1 MLVVLAVT
9 LAVIYLV
16 YLWVSAKPKNY
27 PPGPI
32 SLPLIGSTFSIPKS
46 YIHFKMM
53 EWQETYGSLTGL
65 MLGSQPI
72 VAVNGPKAVLE
83 VLRREELQDRPDTF
97 TLRARTFNKRIG
109 VFFSDGNT
117 WIKQRRFT
125 VRHLREFGIGKKSM
139 EGIIYEEV
147 ENLMKD
153 LKKTKTIQVG
163 GYFNIPVVNVL
174 WAVVAGKRFDH
185 NDKEFVKLVRGLFRM
200 FRAGNAAG
208 GIMDLFPLL
217 RYVAPSL
224 GGYKEMK
231 EATHD
236 IYEFFKVELEEVN
249 PYLWG
254 GRVENHLGKTTL
266 SSSDRDS
273 NLDLPVLSSW
283 AQHDKRVSQ
292 LCHRVEGLMAI
303 CLDLFA
309 AGAESISNTLGFALL
324 YLVLNPQVQEKTH
337 EELDR
342 VVGRSRKVSM
352 EDKQSLP
359 FIEAVLAEVV
369 RINPIAPI
377 CALHRATKDTQ
388 LEGYSIP
395 KDTLLI
401 PSLWTL
407 MHDKEHWGDPE
418 VFRPQRFL
426 DTEGKFVKDDWM
438 IPFGMGKRLCIG
450 ESLARTSL
458 FIFFASLMQEFSFS
472 LPKAA
477 TTPGKPRALL
487 NHCIVPTAT
496 TTPGKLCVLLNHCIV
511 PTATTTPGKPRVL
524 LNHCI
529 VASDSARVKA
539 G

>member
-1 MLVVLAVT
+1 M
-9 LAVIYLV
+9 
-16 YLWVSAKPKNY
+16 S
-27 PPGPI
+27 GPV
-32 SLPLIGSTFSIPKS
+32 SLPLFGSAFSIPKS

-53 EWQETYGSLTGL
+53 EWQEKYGSLTGL

-83 VLRREELQDRPDTF
+83 MLRREELQDRPNTF

-109 VFFSDGNT
+109 VFFSDGNV
-117 WIKQRRFT
+117 WIKQRKFT

-147 ENLMKD
+147 ENLMKN

-163 GYFNIPVVNVL
+163 GYFNIAVVNVL
-174 WAVVAGKRFDH
+174 WAVMAGKRFAHD
-185 NDKEFVKLVRGLFRM
+185 DKEFVKLTRGLFRM

-231 EATHD
+231 EATND
-236 IYEFFKVELEEVN
+236 IYGFFKVDSRNV
-249 PYLWG
+249 
-254 GRVENHLGKTTL
+254 
-266 SSSDRDS
+266 SSF
-273 NLDLPVLSSW
+273 
-283 AQHDKRVSQ
+283 VSI
-292 LCHRVEGLMAI
+292 VEGLMAV

-309 AGAESISNTLGFALL
+309 AGAESVSNTLGFALL

-352 EDKQSLP
+352 EDRQSLP

-472 LPKAA
+472 LPKGDPLPSTKAL
-477 TTPGKPRALL
+477 PGF
-487 NHCIVPTAT
+487 TAVFQPFKVNVT
-496 TTPGKLCVLLNHCIV
+496 H
-511 PTATTTPGKPRVL
+511 RE
-524 LNHCI
+524 
-529 VASDSARVKA
+529 
-539 G
+539 